1 MIHWSEAN
9 EKSLGSIVGIGY
21 FALNKMTALVRK
33 PANPGDQFVV
43 ILARPQSVENIGLV
57 ARAMKNTGF
66 HGLRVVG
73 RSKVEIACPRT
84 AVHAKNILKDA
95 SFCSE
100 ISGATADLNVVF
112 ASTAKPRQNF
122 SVLPF
127 DEAVSKMLSFPPESR
142 IGLLFGNERTGLTS
156 AELAASNFRWT
167 IPQASRQPSY
177 NLAAAALITLF
188 ELFRRSAPAYV
199 ISSANDTP
207 SCEKRPKGVRRVRFP
222 GDIDLG
228 PPRSEEGKTR
238 LFPLFHGTGNA
249 PAPLPRVEQEDCIRL
264 IIRKLEDR
272 GFIHPTNKRHT
283 AEMLHDLLGRLAM
296 TDRDRRL
303 LLAVFS

>member
-1 MIHWSEAN
+1 M
-9 EKSLGSIVGIGY
+9 L
-21 FALNKMTALVRK
+21 RK
-33 PANPGDQFVV
+33 EPDPGERFVV

-66 HGLRVVG
+66 RSLRVVG

-84 AVHAKNILKDA
+84 AVHANDILKEA
-95 SFCSE
+95 SFYTE

-122 SVLPF
+122 SGLPL
-127 DEAVSKMLSFPPESR
+127 DEAASKMLSFPPESR

-177 NLAAAALITLF
+177 NLAAAVLITLF
-188 ELFRRSAPAYV
+188 ELFRRLTPASV
-199 ISSANDTP
+199 PFSGA
-207 SCEKRPKGVRRVRFP
+207 ER
-222 GDIDLG
+222 LG
-228 PPRSEEGKTR
+228 EI
-238 LFPLFHGTGNA
+238 
-249 PAPLPRVEQEDCIRL
+249 PLPRAQQEECIRL
-264 IIRKLEDR
+264 IIRKLEAQ

-283 AEMLHDLLGRLAM
+283 AEMLHDILGRLAM

-303 LLAVFS
+303 LLAIFSHAGNPG